1 MNGLATS
8 HALADRIGQDIST
21 FGRIRPL
28 DERLDADPRR
38 DRRRRAA
45 RRADL
50 SDRRPSQ
57 RGADRASARRARA
70 REGPGRGLSRARL
83 GAVAALGAAL
93 GLGCALFAPK
103 PAWELPPPPAADRP
117 FTREDALTRVDL
129 PNGLRVLVHED
140 HRLPRVSIGLT
151 LPRGAAI
158 ETPAQA
164 GGVSFMAELLERGA
178 GKRDALA
185 YAEAVDALGANF
197 GASADWDSVALGISG
212 LSRDFDVLLG
222 LLAEAALRPRFDA
235 REVQRA
241 RAALLAALEKSKDD
255 PATLASWHAN
265 RAVYG
270 AHRFALPVSGTPET
284 AARLDVKTARAYHQR
299 LFVPNGA
306 IASVTGDVDAAAVI
320 AALRERFGAW
330 PSGALVDPGPP
341 PPAQAPAKRTI
352 TVVDRPDL
360 GQARIVVGHEGIA
373 RTDDDRIAVS
383 LFNLI
388 VGGSGFSSRLMAALR
403 AERGAHLRR
412 LVRLLAAARAG
423 PVLRRHVHAR
433 REAARGARHPAR
445 GARARAQ
452 RSRPERTS
460 SPGRARSRRAASRW
474 GSRPPTP

>member
-1 MNGLATS
+1 VV
-8 HALADRIGQDIST
+8 
-21 FGRIRPL
+21 
-28 DERLDADPRR
+28 
-38 DRRRRAA
+38 
-45 RRADL
+45 
-50 SDRRPSQ
+50 
-57 RGADRASARRARA
+57 
-70 REGPGRGLSRARL
+70 L
-83 GAVAALGAAL
+83 GATL
-93 GLGCALFAPK
+93 GLGCALMAPK

-117 FTREDALTRVDL
+117 FTRENALTRVDL

-158 ETPAQA
+158 ESPAQA

-185 YAEAVDALGANF
+185 FAEAVDALGANF
-197 GASADWDSVALGISG
+197 GSSADWDSVALGIFG
-212 LSRDFDVLLG
+212 LSRDFDALLS
-222 LLAEAALRPRFDA
+222 LLADAALRPRFDA

-241 RAALLAALEKSKDD
+241 RAELLAALEKAKDE

-270 AHRFALPVSGTPET
+270 AHRFALPISGTPET
-284 AARLDVKTARAYHQR
+284 AARLDAKTARAYHQR

-306 IASVTGDVDAAAVI
+306 IASITGDVDAATVI

-341 PPAQAPAKRTI
+341 PPAQAPARRTI

-373 RTDDDRIAVS
+373 RSDDDRIPVS

-388 VGGSGFSSRLMAALR
+388 VGGSGFASRLMDALR
-403 AERGAHLRR
+403 ADEGLTYGVSSGYSLRR
-412 LVRLLAAARAG
+412 VPGPFFAATFTRVEKLRPALDILLAE
-423 PVLRRHVHAR
+423 L
-433 REAARGARHPAR
+433 E
-445 GARARAQ
+445 
-452 RSRPERTS
+452 
-460 SPGRARSRRAASRW
+460 RARSEPPGEEELSWARTLATGSFSMGLETSDAVTAALVDLDVYGLPRDSLDTYRTRVRAVTPADMAAVAQTHLHPDRAAIVLV
-474 GSRPPTP
+474 GPAKAIVPQLEGLGPVDVVKP